1 MNRKVKWSLITL
13 GIFIALALLGFV
25 SLLFGGRF
33 IVNEDNFVL
42 PAATTIERAD
52 GEVIGE
58 LFEERRYPVSIDD
71 IPEHVQEAFIAV
83 EDRRFYQHKGIDPR
97 SIVRAVYRD
106 IIARGKV
113 EGAST
118 ITQQLAKNLFL
129 EQDKTWMRK
138 TKEAM
143 AALHLERKL
152 SKDEILELY
161 LNKIYFGDGL
171 YGIEAA
177 SRYFFSKSVE
187 DLTLNEGAVLAG
199 MIQAPNHYFP
209 ERHPERAKERRDVV
223 LETMERAD
231 FISVEEKMKE
241 QGKTLSLNILEREHK
256 PWLDSYLDLV
266 IKEAEKEYQLP
277 LEELKR
283 GGYKIIVTVDERI
296 QRTAYEH
303 FQKDEYFPGN
313 TEDVEGA
320 FVMIEQET
328 GKVVSAIGG
337 RNYTLGDLNRVT
349 VKRQPG
355 SALKPLV
362 IYGPAL
368 MKDEYHPYSML
379 PDEAMDFDGHVVSNV
394 DGKYEGYVSLYDAL
408 VRSKNAPSVWLL
420 NELGVEQGKAY
431 LEKMN
436 IQIEDDGLSV
446 ALGAL
451 SEGMTPL
458 EIVKGFSSFG
468 NKGKSVE
475 PFTIE
480 RIVDG
485 EKVVEE
491 RNTLSYEVFDPQI
504 AWYLTEM
511 MQKVVTSGTGSA
523 GEYAKALAGKTGTTE
538 HPRAEGY
545 AKDAWFAGYTPEY
558 TIALWMGNDVSDEEH
573 YLTGGSSYPT
583 KLTKDILTSID
594 HDLALADEFIK
605 PDFVE
610 GLPDPIH
617 LQEVTSID
625 LFYTFGSFPFV
636 KGRLVWE
643 SANDERV
650 VYRIYEESSDG
661 RELVGEVSGEQKE
674 FVIDKVPFIKERAYY
689 VVPFD
694 PNTKQEGIPSEKA
707 TITW

>member
-1 MNRKVKWSLITL
+1 MTITKQKFINRKIKWSLVALGTL
-13 GIFIALALLGFV
+13 IILTLLGFI

-33 IVNEDNFVL
+33 IVNEDNFIL
-42 PAATTIERAD
+42 PATTTVETAN

-58 LFEERRYPVSIDD
+58 LFEERRYPVMIED
-71 IPEHVQEAFIAV
+71 IPEYVQEAFIAV
-83 EDRRFYQHKGIDPR
+83 EDRRFYQHKGVDPR

-129 EQDKTWMRK
+129 EHDKTWMRK

-152 SKDEILELY
+152 TKDEILELY

-187 DLTLNEGAVLAG
+187 DLTLNEGAILAG
-199 MIQAPNHYFP
+199 MIQAPNYYFP

-223 LETMERAD
+223 LETMERAG
-231 FISVEEKMKE
+231 FISAEEKIKE
-241 QGKTLSLNILEREHK
+241 QGKTLGLNILDREQK
-256 PWLDSYLDLV
+256 PWLDSFLDLV

-277 LEELKR
+277 LDELRR
-283 GGYKIIVTVDERI
+283 GGYQIIVTVDEMI
-296 QRTAYEH
+296 QQTAYEH

-313 TEDVEGA
+313 TEGVEGA

-337 RNYTLGDLNRVT
+337 RNYSLGDLNRVT

-355 SALKPLV
+355 SVIKPLV

-368 MKDEYHPYSML
+368 MENEYHPYVML
-379 PDEAMDFDGHVVSNV
+379 PDEAMAFDGHVVSNV

-408 VRSKNAPSVWLL
+408 VHSKNAPTVWLL
-420 NELGVEQGKAY
+420 NEIGVEQGTSY
-431 LEKMN
+431 LDKMN
-436 IQIEDDGLSV
+436 IKIEDDGWPV

-458 EIVKGFSSFG
+458 EIVKGFSNFE

-480 RIVDG
+480 RIVDND
-485 EKVVEE
+485 KVIAE
-491 RNTLSYEVFDPQI
+491 REIKTYDIFDPQVS
-504 AWYLTEM
+504 WYLTEM
-511 MQKVVTSGTGSA
+511 MQKVVTSGTGSR

-538 HPRAEGY
+538 HPRVEGQV
-545 AKDAWFAGYTPEY
+545 KDAWFAGYTPEY
-558 TIALWMGNDVSDEEH
+558 TMALWMGYDVSDEEH

-583 KLTKDILTSID
+583 KLTKDILSSID
-594 HDLALADEFIK
+594 REIVLSDEFIK
-605 PDFVE
+605 PEFVE

-625 LFYTFGSFPFV
+625 FSYTFGGFPFL
-636 KGRLVWE
+636 KGRLTWE
-643 SANDERV
+643 SENDERV
-650 VYRIYEESSDG
+650 IYRIYEESNDG
-661 RELVGEVSGEQKE
+661 RELVDEVPGGQKE
-674 FVIDKVPFIKERAYY
+674 FVIDKVPF
-689 VVPFD
+689 
-694 PNTKQEGIPSEKA
+694 
-707 TITW
+707 